1 MTTVLQ
7 QVLQQI
13 TALAEEL
20 DPEEQARAAEKLQ
33 ALADELKREREWNTL
48 LATSESQAFLKELRE
63 EALAEFAA
71 RETTEGGW
79 E

>member
-1 MTTVLQ
+1 MTTALQ
-7 QVLQQI
+7 QALQQI
-13 TALAEEL
+13 TALTEAL

-48 LATSESQAFLKELRE
+48 LATAESQTFLKELRE

-71 RETTEGGW
+71 EETVEGVW